1 METVRH
7 HLAASG
13 TKTLRKLFASDYTDF
28 DGRSPHLR
36 VSISH
41 AKARLI
47 YNLVEGASGDPE
59 EDEMRDRMVAADNSY
74 EIVRQFQVMGKWE
87 GLDDELPEGH
97 LDPIAS
103 RIAQLLDQR
112 DYPVYQLVRRYLSLL
127 DYNASPTLGDCIDKL
142 MSWPASFQP
151 ADIDM
156 LLSRK
161 GEILTR
167 ITSAVMRDRVNM
179 ANAAR
184 VTAEAVQRVWNR
196 QPHRV
201 KDLTTFLAEVRY
213 TTQIAHSL
221 ARLDYRPIYPV
232 LADTVDAGLSFD
244 ANPPPAGLNI
254 ILRTAAR
261 DTLLR
266 MTLEFQ
272 AAKAAV
278 DAVGSAEAKATINR
292 FMATMKAAL
301 DNFPTVVPAQGP
313 IDAIAAA
320 LDDIAA
326 SIADLRT
333 LIATLPANIV
343 ALITLPA
350 LLGSGDD
357 DKARLLISQLQ
368 AQGSLARL
376 SFDIK
381 HKLVNALLDGFTV
394 DDDEIAI
401 IRVME
406 AAKAYDQAELYQLA
420 AAATWESLSTSV
432 DGDEY
437 DTMEGILDG
446 LT

>member
-1 METVRH
+1 METVRR
-7 HLAASG
+7 HLTASG
-13 TKTLRKLFASDYTDF
+13 KTTLKGLFGSDYTEF
-28 DGRSPHLR
+28 DDRSKDLR
-36 VSISH
+36 ANLSH
-41 AKARLI
+41 AKAKQI
-47 YNLVEGASGDPE
+47 YDLVDGGTGDDE
-59 EDEMRDRMVAADNSY
+59 EDKIRDLMVAADNSY
-74 EIVRQFQVMGKWE
+74 EIVRQFQVMEKWE

-142 MSWPASFQP
+142 MSWPAEFQP
-151 ADIDM
+151 GEIDL

-161 GEILTR
+161 AEILTR

-184 VTAEAVQRVWNR
+184 VTAEAVMRVWSL
-196 QPHRV
+196 QPPRAN
-201 KDLTTFLAEVRY
+201 DLTAFLVEVRY

-232 LADTVDAGLSFD
+232 LADMVDAGLSLD
-244 ANPPPAGLNI
+244 ANPPPAGLNL
-254 ILRTAAR
+254 ILRSAAR

-301 DNFPTVVPAQGP
+301 DNFPTVVPAPGP
-313 IDAIAAA
+313 IGAIAAA

-326 SIADLRT
+326 SIADLRS
-333 LIATLPANIV
+333 LIAALPASIV
-343 ALITLPA
+343 GLITLPA

-381 HKLVNALLDGFTV
+381 HRLINALLDGFTV

-446 LT
+446 LG